1 MPSDGVVRAYE
12 EGGALLIP
20 TAHEFVM
27 QSPSHAPAETRRFDV
42 LSALKD
48 GDSLHAA
55 RGIRSVRV
63 GYRFAAR
70 CRDESRSY
78 LRSTVV

>member
-1 MPSDGVVRAYE
+1 VQRRKLAPLAMTGLALVGAAVFGVVHA
-12 EGGALLIP
+12 GSASAALI
-20 TAHEFVM
+20 
-27 QSPSHAPAETRRFDV
+27 DV

-55 RGIRSVRV
+55 RGTRGVRV
-63 GYRFAAR
+63 DYRFAAR
-70 CRDESRSY
+70 CRHGCRSY